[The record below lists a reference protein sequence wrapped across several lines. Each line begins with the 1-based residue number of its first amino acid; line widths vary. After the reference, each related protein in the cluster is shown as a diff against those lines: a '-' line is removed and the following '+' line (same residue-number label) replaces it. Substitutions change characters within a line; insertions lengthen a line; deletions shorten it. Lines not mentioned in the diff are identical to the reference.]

1 MVYLLGIY
9 RLLLQQAGGDEPS
22 VLSYNVCYSL
32 QEKNGDAIRKAS
44 IFFLED
50 YKERNF
56 FSLAVS
62 GDLFSNLFLI
72 NALDM
77 NK

>member
-1 MVYLLGIY
+1 M
-9 RLLLQQAGGDEPS
+9 AGLAG
-22 VLSYNVCYSL
+22 
-32 QEKNGDAIRKAS
+32 RKPIS
-44 IFFLED
+44 FLEV

-62 GDLFSNLFLI
+62 GDLFLNLFLI
-72 NALDM
+72 NALDI